1 MKSNLCFKCGDRCVG
16 CHGSCERYGEW
27 RKGYE
32 AESQLI
38 RETKAK
44 ATDYLGA
51 RGMLQFTN
59 TAKWGV

>member
-1 MKSNLCFKCGDRCVG
+1 MKNPCWKCNERRVG
-16 CHGSCERYGEW
+16 CHGACERYGEW
-27 RKGYE
+27 K
-32 AESQLI
+32 AEQ
-38 RETKAK
+38 ETAAAIERMHKTS

>member
-1 MKSNLCFKCGDRCVG
+1 MNKNPCWKCNERCVG

-27 RKGYE
+27 KVE
-32 AESQLI
+32 Q
-38 RETKAK
+38 ETAK
-44 ATDYLGA
+44 EIVRMSKTSATDYLGA